1 MKRIKL
7 LKPLPVST
15 TTYIILDGSLVV
27 FQQPW
32 WMLSLG
38 HSRLPLFDREGL
50 GGSEQILL
58 YLATLRTYANC

>member
-15 TTYIILDGSLVV
+15 STHIILDGSLVS

-32 WMLSLG
+32 WMLIPG
-38 HSRLPLFDREGL
+38 HSRLPLFDRESL
-50 GGSEQILL
+50 GRSEQILL